1 MHLSKRLGCT
11 WYKQQRDDSY
21 KATVMT
27 SLVGPA
33 VLHGKGYLADVHSV
47 QLEQHVLVEGEKLE
61 RAITV
66 FAQLIAKDAYDN
78 QTSATIMNQG
88 VWVTIPSFKK
98 SDRHT
103 EKLWTLDAI
112 QSCRVAFISAV
123 KTAVAARVPSTRSFS
138 VNQLRPLLEGVFFT
152 EVAMTTYISVVLQG
166 DDTAAAT
173 VAFTKPFVT
182 SVLDHYTTGNYLE
195 MMYALVH
202 HICVNE
208 SSLDVMP
215 QLCRVTCGLPGQL
228 VQLARTS
235 ALMHEMLQLHVSNP
249 AIAHL
254 HAVPLREWL
263 TEFAA
268 HATTFLGQNTHSRFL
283 GVRQRLDRL
292 VASVCDVPE
301 RFMAEVATV
310 SIVMD
315 ACKHIEMLVNH
326 VAQCVTRHHSSQ
338 SQVDLIE
345 HFQVTSLHPT
355 LQLTLKA
362 SEVFSDAVLQ
372 DALGLGDHPLDGDE
386 VKRQRDVVR
395 RRVED
400 AIRLKQS
407 VQVCVYHA
415 HTLVVKTY
423 VLHVLDGNNR
433 RRCFAPSWL
442 RSPQA
447 PQIKVL
453 TLHQESQGHVYAT
466 VCRTKIPLSD
476 FKDGIE
482 RWIANIQTA
491 IDTPATLDMLWLF
504 ASWKFPLERALA
516 ARSMAH
522 IQNLIEG
529 LTGFVLAMR
538 LEGQHDVHLNNRLPG
553 MQRAN

>member
-11 WYKQQRDDSY
+11 WYTQQRDDSY

-123 KTAVAARVPSTRSFS
+123 KTAVAARVPCYVVEFRHSSTNS
-138 VNQLRPLLEGVFFT
+138 
-152 EVAMTTYISVVLQG
+152 
-166 DDTAAAT
+166 
-173 VAFTKPFVT
+173 
-182 SVLDHYTTGNYLE
+182 
-195 MMYALVH
+195 
-202 HICVNE
+202 
-208 SSLDVMP
+208 
-215 QLCRVTCGLPGQL
+215 
-228 VQLARTS
+228 
-235 ALMHEMLQLHVSNP
+235 MLQLHVSNP

-263 TEFAA
+263 AEFAA

-301 RFMAEVATV
+301 GFMAEVATV

-326 VAQCVTRHHSSQ
+326 VAQCVTRHHRSQ

-372 DALGLGDHPLDGDE
+372 DALGLGDHPPEENNGPIRFKVDGDE

-447 PQIKVL
+447 LHVCFHKIKVL

-516 ARSMAH
+516 ARSMAQ
-522 IQNLIEG
+522 IQNLIER